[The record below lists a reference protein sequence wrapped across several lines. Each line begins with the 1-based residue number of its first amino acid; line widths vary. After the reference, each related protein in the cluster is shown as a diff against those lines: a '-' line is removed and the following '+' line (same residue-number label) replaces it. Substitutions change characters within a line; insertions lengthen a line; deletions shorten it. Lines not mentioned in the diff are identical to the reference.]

1 MTGYLLGRSLR
12 ELLIILFWVV
22 VAWVESDMGF
32 PGGSVVKNSP
42 VSEGDMGSVPGLG
55 RSLEKEMV
63 SHPRSLAWE
72 IPWRGAWKATIYDIT
87 EESDMTYLL
96 NSNPE
101 TKSVLPYQCQ

>member
-55 RSLEKEMV
+55 RSLEKAMV

-72 IPWRGAWKATIYDIT
+72 IPWRGAWKATVYDIT
-87 EESDMTYLL
+87 EESDMTYLV